1 MFKNASSHTLRRFRN
16 LALTIMASAVIASSP
31 EETKAA
37 GEGPQPVYINGSWVV
52 RKADTYPN
60 KRVYRRYS
68 FTKDMEMPNVMLL
81 QCPKD
86 PGKHVHFSLEM
97 RRVGPID
104 KVFSSEFESF
114 NARFLVDG
122 RHSFTLPGEFIK
134 TELFF
139 DRTPDTAEDFDEVIR
154 ASEFQTRFGQ
164 REVRVVFKVMPEFT
178 KALPELLQAMKAGP
192 VSILTTAEAI
202 RDCRQ
207 YRGER

>member
-1 MFKNASSHTLRRFRN
+1 MLKHASGLKLRHFRN
-16 LALTIMASAVIASSP
+16 LALAISALSVVVSMP

-37 GEGPQPVYINGSWVV
+37 GEGPHPVYINGSWVV
-52 RKADTYPN
+52 RKADTYPS
-60 KRVYRRYS
+60 KRIYRRYS

-86 PGKHVHFSLEM
+86 PREHVHFSLEM
-97 RRVGPID
+97 RRVGPIAQ
-104 KVFSSEFESF
+104 VFNSEFENF

-154 ASEFQTRFGQ
+154 ASEFQARFGHQ
-164 REVRVVFKVMPEFT
+164 EVRVIFKVMPEFT

-192 VSILTTAEAI
+192 VSIFTTDDAI
-202 RDCRQ
+202 RDCRR